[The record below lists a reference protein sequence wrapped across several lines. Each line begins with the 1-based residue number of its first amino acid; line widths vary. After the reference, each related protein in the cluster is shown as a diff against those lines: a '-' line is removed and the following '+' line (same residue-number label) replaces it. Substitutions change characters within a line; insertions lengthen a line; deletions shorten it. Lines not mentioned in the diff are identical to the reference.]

1 MGKKRSRRTAMVTGG
16 SRGIGRTIAV
26 ALAKSGTHVIICGR
40 DQKTLRQTA
49 EEINK
54 SDWCPPTLRCEYRAV
69 DVMQPGQ
76 IEKIFIEPPEN
87 LDILVNNVGGVEKF
101 GDFFDLTDE
110 DWLNAFNLNLMSMIR
125 FCRLAI
131 PRLQKSSCPR
141 IINISSLVAHQPGR
155 FNPHYGAAKAGML
168 YLNKYLA
175 NELAQYGILV
185 NVICPSTIEGGGWE
199 KNIRDRA
206 NRTGMSLEEAEAAM
220 KSEEVA
226 KSPLG
231 RMGQLKDVAKLVA
244 FLASEKAN
252 FITGQVFDVDGGM
265 CRSVY

>member
-1 MGKKRSRRTAMVTGG
+1 MEKELTGRTAIITGG
-16 SRGIGRTIAV
+16 SRGIGRAIAI
-26 ALAKSGTHVIICGR
+26 ALAKNGVCVIICGR
-40 DQKTLRQTA
+40 NQGTLQQTI

-54 SDWCPPTLRCEYRAV
+54 SNWCSPTLRCEYRVV

-87 LDILVNNVGGVEKF
+87 IDILVNNVGGAEKF
-101 GDFFDLTDE
+101 GDFFTLTDK
-110 DWLNAFNLNLMSMIR
+110 DWLNAFNLNLMSMVR

-131 PRLQKSSCPR
+131 PLLKKSPSPR
-141 IINISSLVAHQPGR
+141 IINISSLVARQPGR
-155 FNPHYGAAKAGML
+155 FNPHYGTAKTGML

-175 NELAQYGILV
+175 NELARYGILV
-185 NVICPSTIEGGGWE
+185 NAICPSTIEGGGWE

-231 RMGQLKDVAKLVA
+231 RMGQLKDVAELVV

-252 FITGQVFDVDGGM
+252 FITGQVFDVDGGVR
-265 CRSVY
+265 RSIY